1 MQEQVVPWLAPR
13 VMAVGPSPGSPTG
26 GGAVL
31 ERSSLPAE
39 GRPAAEPLPHTWTT
53 RRVLVVLAY
62 KCTLRR
68 RAACWHQRVTNGT
81 SITASKE
88 CEIVHDA
95 RAGRAGA
102 TPHHSLKT
110 PGSLGPDNDAAS
122 ARERQNCT
130 PQAWQA
136 GSAICPIRPK
146 LHDVQ
151 AERARRRLPGPA
163 TPGEVPGAHVVAVRA
178 RPATVS

>member
-1 MQEQVVPWLAPR
+1 MTK
-13 VMAVGPSPGSPTG
+13 PGSPTG

-31 ERSSLPAE
+31 ERRHPSPPRA
-39 GRPAAEPLPHTWTT
+39 GRQLNLSPPTWTT

-62 KCTLRR
+62 KRTLRR

-163 TPGEVPGAHVVAVRA
+163 TPGQVPGAHVVAVRA
-178 RPATVS
+178 RPARRVVGR